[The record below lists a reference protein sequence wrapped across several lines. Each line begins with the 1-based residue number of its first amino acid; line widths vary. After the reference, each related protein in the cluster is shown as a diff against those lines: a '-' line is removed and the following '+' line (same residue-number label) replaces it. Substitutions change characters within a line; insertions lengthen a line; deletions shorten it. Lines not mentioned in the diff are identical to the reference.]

1 MSDSVLSVS
10 NLSIAK
16 YVFSFVVPN
25 ELEIKSSAFKINL
38 VSTGKFLFIMFNIN
52 SGCAFLLME
61 SLNKLVQTRYVGLT
75 YGNTFGELLSSI
87 SNTAISYLVLFLIFT
102 PDIKAAAIPASIL
115 DPNLLSSTL

>member
-1 MSDSVLSVS
+1 
-10 NLSIAK
+10 
-16 YVFSFVVPN
+16 
-25 ELEIKSSAFKINL
+25 
-38 VSTGKFLFIMFNIN
+38 
-52 SGCAFLLME
+52 ME